1 MRQCHKLAVTLAL
14 AIANGE
20 AGHVVAEVG
29 CAAIVIWT
37 EAEEGPVAG
46 SGDGGA
52 AAADSF
58 AERISGYWIDAG

>member
-20 AGHVVAEVG
+20 AGHVDSP
-29 CAAIVIWT
+29 
-37 EAEEGPVAG
+37 EAEEGPVARG
-46 SGDGGA
+46 GDGGA

-58 AERISGYWIDAG
+58 AERISGSWIDAG

>member
-20 AGHVVAEVG
+20 AGHVDSP
-29 CAAIVIWT
+29 

>member
-20 AGHVVAEVG
+20 AGHVD
-29 CAAIVIWT
+29 CP

-52 AAADSF
+52 AAANSF
-58 AERISGYWIDAG
+58 AEGISGYWIDAG

>member
-1 MRQCHKLAVTLAL
+1 MRQGHKLAVTLAL

-20 AGHVVAEVG
+20 AGHVDSP
-29 CAAIVIWT
+29 
-37 EAEEGPVAG
+37 EAEEGPVAA

-58 AERISGYWIDAG
+58 AERISGSWIDAG